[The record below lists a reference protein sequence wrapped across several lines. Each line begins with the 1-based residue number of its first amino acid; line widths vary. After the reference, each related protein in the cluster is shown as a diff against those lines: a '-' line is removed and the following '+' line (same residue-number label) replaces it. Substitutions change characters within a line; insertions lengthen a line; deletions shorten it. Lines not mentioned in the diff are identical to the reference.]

1 MKTLFTSFLLLLSCY
16 SFSQDKITM
25 SDANKVF
32 ALIFSDPHQAKLEL
46 DRLELQS
53 KKQNDSLYSII
64 LNTKGVYYA
73 QLTKMDSAL
82 IYFNKSSALV
92 DITTKRYLNTQNNIA
107 IILKKTGQIDK
118 AIKLLKTN
126 LLVANQKKY
135 NTTRATIYG
144 ELASCYGTKDLYKE
158 ALEHILIS
166 IEIWENELPRPE
178 KKIAIEKQKLG
189 NFYFKMGNME
199 QALKIYN
206 GILPVFQES
215 NDLQNFYSLQVS
227 IANINLELN
236 APQRAFK
243 SLQNIIPP
251 LKKLDNKELLV
262 YAYDREAKSLEMM
275 EKYPLAKQKYL
286 AAISYGIKFNQ
297 IKTVYTLT
305 QAGNLILKLK
315 DTVTLPELKTI
326 TETSVFKNLLKLA
339 SLEDRMRYYKFQENF
354 AVFVDDKRIAEKNK
368 QKSDSLDVQLKGSYN
383 QYQVRELMVKK
394 ELDILEKE
402 KEEVATNLQFTKIN
416 FWVTL
421 LIVALLSLFVMLYY
435 RKTSKKERTSK
446 SSIESLVFENENSKQ
461 LLQIE
466 QIESKSKNAIIDDYE
481 DKLAYLALEKLGME
495 KLLQQIVQEISEIPI
510 EERTG
515 TQSNGSTIFWKNILT
530 KFNYIKPAFDN
541 NLTKQFPMLT
551 KGEREYCS
559 FVKLGLSNK
568 EIAYLLNISPDSVI
582 TKKYRLLKKI
592 NLSKDI
598 DFHQWISKVD

>member
-275 EKYPLAKQKYL
+275 EKYLLAKQKYL

-297 IKTVYTLT
+297 IKTVYTFT
-305 QAGNLILKLK
+305 QAGNLLLKLK
-315 DTVTLPELKTI
+315 DTVTLQKLKTI
-326 TETSVFKNLLKLA
+326 SETLAFKNLLKLA

-394 ELDILEKE
+394 ELDILKKE
-402 KEEVATNLQFTKIN
+402 KEEVASNLQFTKIN
-416 FWVTL
+416 FWVAL

>member
-199 QALKIYN
+199 QALKTYN

-243 SLQNIIPP
+243 LLQNIIPP

-495 KLLQQIVQEISEIPI
+495 KLLQQIVQEISEIPV

-568 EIAYLLNISPDSVI
+568 EIGYLLNISPDSVI